1 MVVIP
6 TSQRVHETHSGMNF
20 MPMLLLPC
28 TCTLSTP
35 LWALTQVTVLV
46 LDFQCNEQLFTKVEV
61 INSRS

>member
-20 MPMLLLPC
+20 MPMSLLPC

-35 LWALTQVTVLV
+35 LWALTQVTV
-46 LDFQCNEQLFTKVEV
+46 FGAGF
-61 INSRS
+61 SM